1 MSIDLSF
8 MTRYGNIENYSKTMK
23 MKQKWEKR
31 QTIGDFKSKES
42 NTVRTTKK
50 TSSSQKTSDMIRE
63 MLQEESKKFIDAYK
77 ESQENDKSDEKLSNL
92 RLKAMYGNDLS
103 QDEMEYIRKKDPQFY
118 QTIKAEKDE
127 LKSFEKKLKS
137 AKTKEDAQRVVA
149 NEANAA
155 LSKVNAVTN
164 NPHITEATK
173 MSVCAAECRKLMK
186 KQEVFS
192 RFIDKGEYEKLPT
205 EAEKHEAEKE
215 IKDAREEELRNAGK
229 TRETEESEASEEPKD
244 IYEAQE
250 SYEASN
256 TEKNSTS
263 REMNQPIGD
272 YRSHTSS
279 NDIKDARKVTEKTE
293 KSSQQAENSPESR
306 KVKLA
311 ERKSRFGKFY
321 AEEEASSTINF
332 NA

>member
-8 MTRYGNIENYSKTMK
+8 MTKYGNIGNYSRTMK

-31 QTIGDFKSKES
+31 QTTGDYKSKES
-42 NTVRTTKK
+42 NAVRTTS
-50 TSSSQKTSDMIRE
+50 TTRSSQKTSDMIRE
-63 MLQEESKKFIDAYK
+63 MLQEESKKIIDAYK
-77 ESQENDKSDEKLSNL
+77 ESQKNDKSDEKLSNL
-92 RLKAMYGNDLS
+92 RLKAMYGSDLS

-192 RFIDKGEYEKLPT
+192 RFIDKGEYDKLPT

-215 IKDAREEELRNAGK
+215 IREAREEELRNAGK
-229 TRETEESEASEEPKD
+229 PNETERSETDDVSEESQ
-244 IYEAQE
+244 EAHSSEEVSGTDKNNTSGTINKQPDNNE
-250 SYEASN
+250 SN
-256 TEKNSTS
+256 TSF
-263 REMNQPIGD
+263 
-272 YRSHTSS
+272 
-279 NDIKDARKVTEKTE
+279 NDVKDTRKVTEKNE
-293 KSSQQAENSPESR
+293 ESSQQAENSPESR

-311 ERKSRFGKFY
+311 ERKSRYVKLFTENEDK
-321 AEEEASSTINF
+321 STVVF
-332 NA
+332 KA

>member
-31 QTIGDFKSKES
+31 QTTGDFRSKELS
-42 NTVRTTKK
+42 TVRTTTT

-63 MLQEESKKFIDAYK
+63 MLQEESKKIIDAYK
-77 ESQENDKSDEKLSNL
+77 ESHENDKSDEKLSNL
-92 RLKAMYGNDLS
+92 RLKAMYGNNLS
-103 QDEMEYIRKKDPQFY
+103 QEEMEYIRKKDPQFY

-215 IKDAREEELRNAGK
+215 IKEAREEELRDAGK
-229 TRETEESEASEEPKD
+229 TRETEESETYEEPKD
-244 IYEAQE
+244 IFEPQK
-250 SYEASN
+250 SQDVSG
-256 TEKNSTS
+256 TEKSNTS
-263 REMNQPIGD
+263 REINQHKGD
-272 YRSHTSS
+272 NRSHTSFD
-279 NDIKDARKVTEKTE
+279 DIKDAHKVTEKTE

-321 AEEEASSTINF
+321 TDDEGSSTINF

>member
-1 MSIDLSF
+1 MSVDLSF
-8 MTRYGNIENYSKTMK
+8 MTRYGNIGNYSKTLK

-31 QTIGDFKSKES
+31 QTTGDFKSKES
-42 NTVRTTKK
+42 NTVRSTT
-50 TSSSQKTSDMIRE
+50 TTRSSQKTSDMIRE
-63 MLQEESKKFIDAYK
+63 MLQQESKKIIDAYK

-92 RLKAMYGNDLS
+92 RLKAMYGNNLS

-155 LSKVNAVTN
+155 LSKVNAVSN

-192 RFIDKGEYEKLPT
+192 KFVDKGEYEKLPT

-215 IKDAREEELRNAGK
+215 IKEAREEELKNAGK
-229 TRETEESEASEEPKD
+229 SEKSDQENERNEEYAT
-244 IYEAQE
+244 
-250 SYEASN
+250 N
-256 TEKNSTS
+256 
-263 REMNQPIGD
+263 EMNSQKVPEYQEPSKENNIDVYG
-272 YRSHTSS
+272 RKTH
-279 NDIKDARKVTEKTE
+279 DIDHKTE
-293 KSSQQAENSPESR
+293 KSLQQAENSPESK

-311 ERKSRFGKFY
+311 ERKSRFTKLY
-321 AEEEASSTINF
+321 TEDEDSSTITF